1 MPNKIENIIKFIK
14 KSGKYGEK
22 PVFSLEEIK
31 KFEEKLGFKFPN
43 DYKILVTSLEPE
55 IVNFYFV
62 QPYRHSVKKHYVVF
76 AEWTDD
82 VFAFNEKDHSVITI
96 LKDDDSGMKWNNF
109 TEWMEYVWD
118 MSSKP
123 VNPE

>member
-1 MPNKIENIIKFIK
+1 MSTKIETMINLIK

-22 PVFSLEEIK
+22 PVFSKEQIEE
-31 KFEEKLGFKFPN
+31 FEKQLNFKFPE
-43 DYKILVTSLEPE
+43 DYKKLVSSIEPE
-55 IVNFYFV
+55 IINFYFV
-62 QPYRHSVKKHYVVF
+62 PPYRYSEKNHYIVF

-82 VFAFNEKDHSVITI
+82 VFAFNEKDHTIITI

-109 TEWMEYVWD
+109 AEWMEYVWK
-118 MSSKP
+118 MSSLP